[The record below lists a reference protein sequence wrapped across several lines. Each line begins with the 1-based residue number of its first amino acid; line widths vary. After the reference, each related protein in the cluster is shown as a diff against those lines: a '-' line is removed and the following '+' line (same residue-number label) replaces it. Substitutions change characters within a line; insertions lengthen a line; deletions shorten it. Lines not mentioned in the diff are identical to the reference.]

1 MLAYCDYIAH
11 TIIQPA
17 CEEDKARSSG
27 RLKEVGN
34 IKMDLAKA
42 GYLQSTKRTVDIVDV
57 NGKSYRITIE
67 EL

>member
-11 TIIQPA
+11 TIVQPA
-17 CEEDKARSSG
+17 CEKDKTNSSG

-34 IKMDLAKA
+34 IKMDLAKK
-42 GYLQSTKRTVDIVDV
+42 GYLQTTKRTIDVVDV